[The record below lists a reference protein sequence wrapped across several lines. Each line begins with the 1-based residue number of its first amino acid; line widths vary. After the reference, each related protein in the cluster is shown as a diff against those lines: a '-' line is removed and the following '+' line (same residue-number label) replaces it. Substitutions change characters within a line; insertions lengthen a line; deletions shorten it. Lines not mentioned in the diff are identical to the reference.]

1 MKILATCS
9 ERIRLIISGV
19 TTVVM
24 VSLLASCASAPTF
37 SRTVYEDPTVL
48 VRLDSPLFQ
57 EEVSGA
63 PAGHIPPL
71 TAADLVEI
79 LQSVRIQ
86 PEISFF
92 SYWILRKGPEPETAF
107 PNDDAQLLAPH
118 LQAALAKARPNEI
131 AVFFLR
137 KTRADGIP
145 LLTTG
150 GLLIHG
156 DQLVVLL
163 ANAGK
168 PTTTQRK
175 LETAS
180 NAPLHPLGEVDFHF
194 VPGPYQATL
203 AKKDLPKSIVMTS
216 APALSVDYRAL
227 LAGILQPDRGSS
239 PTKTEPEIPAATIE
253 KTLHRLKAWREQ
265 GLITD
270 DEYLQKRQ
278 EVLKHF

>member
-9 ERIRLIISGV
+9 ERICVVISGV
-19 TTVVM
+19 TPVAM
-24 VSLLASCASAPTF
+24 ILLLASCASSPAF

-63 PAGHIPPL
+63 PAGHIPAL
-71 TAADLVEI
+71 TAADLAEI
-79 LQSVRIQ
+79 LRSVRIQ
-86 PEISFF
+86 PEISFL
-92 SYWILRKGPEPETAF
+92 SYWILRQGPQPATAF

-118 LQAALAKARPNEI
+118 LQAALAKAQPNEI

-137 KTRADGIP
+137 KNRADGIP
-145 LLTTG
+145 ILTTG

-156 DQLVVLL
+156 NQLVVLL
-163 ANAGK
+163 ANAGR

-175 LETAS
+175 LGTARD
-180 NAPLHPLGEVDFHF
+180 APLHPLGEVDVHF

-203 AKKDLPKSIVMTS
+203 AKKDLPKSIVITS
-216 APALSVDYRAL
+216 APALSIDYRAW
-227 LAGILQPDRGSS
+227 LAAILPPDSGSS
-239 PTKTEPEIPAATIE
+239 PSQTEPEIPAATIE
-253 KTLHRLKAWREQ
+253 EKLHRLKTWREQ

-270 DEYLQKRQ
+270 DEYLLKRQ

>member
-1 MKILATCS
+1 MKILAICS
-9 ERIRLIISGV
+9 ERIRVITSGV
-19 TTVVM
+19 TAVVM
-24 VSLLASCASAPTF
+24 VSLLVNCASPPTF
-37 SRTVYEDPTVL
+37 SRTVYEDPTVI

-63 PAGHIPPL
+63 PAGHIPAL
-71 TAADLVEI
+71 TAAALAEI

-92 SYWILRKGPEPETAF
+92 SYWILRKGPQLETAF
-107 PNDDAQLLAPH
+107 PKDDAQLLAPH
-118 LQAALAKARPNEI
+118 LQAALAKARPNET

-163 ANAGK
+163 ANAGR

-180 NAPLHPLGEVDFHF
+180 DAPLHPLGEVDFHF
-194 VPGPYQATL
+194 VLGPYQATL
-203 AKKDLPKSIVMTS
+203 AKKYFPKRIVVTS
-216 APALSVDYRAL
+216 APALSVDYRAW
-227 LAGILQPDRGSS
+227 LAGTLQPDRSSS
-239 PTKTEPEIPAATIE
+239 PTQTEPEIPTATIE
-253 KTLHRLKAWREQ
+253 EKLHRLKTWREQ